1 MSYRLIAAAAVA
13 VLALQGCAQKP
24 PQPAVAVD
32 DLNEGIAKSC
42 TFTPVQPTAGTTVEA
57 TITMTNDGWCA
68 YRASEKQGQAY
79 ELGLVKQRPEH
90 GELQI
95 RKWNGE
101 TRAEYYPTTGYTGA
115 DRFTV
120 ALRPTTGGGDSLVRV
135 AVTVTQGQGVPAA
148 APAVEEEKKPAPT
161 QRSRTTR
168 TKPSSRKK

>member
-1 MSYRLIAAAAVA
+1 MSYRLIAAAALA

-24 PQPAVAVD
+24 PQQAVAVD

-42 TFTPVQPTAGTTVEA
+42 TFSPVQPTAGSTVEA
-57 TITMTNDGWCA
+57 TITMSNDGWCA
-68 YRASEKQGQAY
+68 YRASEQKGQAY
-79 ELGLVKQRPEH
+79 ELGLVKERPEH

-120 ALRPTTGGGDSLVRV
+120 ALRPTTGGADALVRV
-135 AVTVTQGQGVPAA
+135 AVTVTPGQGVPAA
-148 APAVEEEKKPAPT
+148 AQAPAAEEKKPATP
-161 QRSRTTR
+161 QRSRSTR
-168 TKPSSRKK
+168 RPTKK